1 MISYSVYKIV
11 HIAGIMLLFLS
22 LGGLILAASENLKLA
37 KNSKKLWMIMHGVS
51 LFVVLL
57 GGFGLLARL
66 GIVGGF
72 PTWVWVKLIIW
83 LALGGL
89 VTLILKKPSFAKIF
103 LSVVLMLGILA
114 AYSANYKF

>member
-11 HIAGIMLLFLS
+11 HVAGILLLFLS
-22 LGGLILAASENLKLA
+22 LGAFLFS
-37 KNSKKLWMIMHGVS
+37 SKESIQLDKKTKRPWMIMHGVS
-51 LFVVLL
+51 LFFVLL

-72 PTWVWVKLIIW
+72 PSWVWVKLVIW
-83 LALGGL
+83 TALGGA
-89 VTLILKKPSFAKIF
+89 VTLILKKPN
-103 LSVVLMLGILA
+103 LSKVWLVAVMTLGILA